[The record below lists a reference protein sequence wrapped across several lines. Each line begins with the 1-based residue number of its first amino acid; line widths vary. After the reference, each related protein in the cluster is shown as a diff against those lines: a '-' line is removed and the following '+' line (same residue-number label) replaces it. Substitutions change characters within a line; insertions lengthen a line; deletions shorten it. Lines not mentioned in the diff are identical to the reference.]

1 MKVIYHL
8 MLAVSLLLSRQV
20 SAQHNFNDSIADSRN
35 QIVRRSMV
43 ILGRW
48 AVANI
53 ISGFSIGSATSGEAK
68 YFWKMNAYWNFIN
81 LGLAGMGY
89 LNALKAAAREYTFTD
104 NAEAQA
110 AIEKIYLFNFGLDLA
125 YIAGGFYLGERGN
138 ANVTLKSRQQFKGY
152 GASISAQGG
161 FLLIMDGVLF
171 LLHHQNTVHVNKKL
185 RQIELN
191 AGPGGLSVSYRF

>member
-1 MKVIYHL
+1 MKVIYPL

-35 QIVRRSMV
+35 QIVRSSMV
-43 ILGRW
+43 ILGSW

-53 ISGFSIGSATSGEAK
+53 ISGFSIGGATSGEAN

-89 LNALKAAAREYTFTD
+89 LNALKAAVREYTFAD

-125 YIAGGFYLGERGN
+125 YIAGGFYLGERAN

-171 LLHHQNTVHVNKKL
+171 LLHHQNTVRVNKIL
-185 RQIELN
+185 RKIELN
-191 AGPGGLSVSYRF
+191 AGPGGLGVRYLF

>member
-1 MKVIYHL
+1 MKVIHPL
-8 MLAVSLLLSRQV
+8 VLAVSLLLSRQV

-43 ILGRW
+43 ILGSW

-53 ISGFSIGSATSGEAK
+53 ISGFSIGSATGGEAK

-89 LNALKAAAREYTFTD
+89 LNALKASAREYTFAD

-152 GASISAQGG
+152 GASIAAQGG

-171 LLHHQNTVHVNKKL
+171 LLHHQNTIRVNKKL

-191 AGPGGLSVSYRF
+191 AGPGGLGVNYRF

>member
-43 ILGRW
+43 ILGSW

-110 AIEKIYLFNFGLDLA
+110 AVEKIYLFNFGLDLA

-171 LLHHQNTVHVNKKL
+171 LLHHQNTVRVNKKL

>member
-1 MKVIYHL
+1 MKVIHPL
-8 MLAVSLLLSRQV
+8 VLAVSLLLSRQV

-43 ILGRW
+43 ILGSW

-53 ISGFSIGSATSGEAK
+53 ISGFSIGGATSEEAK

-89 LNALKAAAREYTFTD
+89 LNALKASAREYTFAD

-138 ANVTLKSRQQFKGY
+138 ANVTLKSSQQFKGY

-171 LLHHQNTVHVNKKL
+171 LLHHGNTVRVNKKL
-185 RQIELN
+185 RQIQLN
-191 AGPGGLSVSYRF
+191 AGPGGLGVSYRF